1 MVRPIHDHSAE
12 CELIMMIGTRK
23 TITIKIII
31 VDDEEIILEKA
42 SETLTNEG
50 VDLLDRSRR
59 VK

>member
-23 TITIKIII
+23 TISIKIII
-31 VDDEEIILEKA
+31 VDDEEIILEEA

-50 VDLLDRSRR
+50 LDLLDR
-59 VK
+59 